1 MGLLTDIA
9 NDLKMGFG
17 LKDRNRKYYESTAK
31 SIGNQQGEAAGKRYR
46 ERIGLDDGTV
56 LGSKKMP
63 FRGGLLGG
71 MDIDFGQY
79 KNMKDMFDR
88 GGPDASGGVFKGGGL
103 LSEIGNLLTKR
114 TPITQTEGYG
124 NSAKIL
130 GERTGSSGLSRP
142 FNLEFHNTYRAAL
155 DNNLIPG
162 MTTYDDF
169 YDMMFP

>member
-1 MGLLTDIA
+1 MGLLTDIS
-9 NDLKMGFG
+9 NDLQMGFG
-17 LKDRNRKYYESTAK
+17 LKDRDKDYYKRTAK
-31 SIGNQQGEAAGKRYR
+31 TIGKSRGDMAANRYM
-46 ERIGLDDGTV
+46 ERMEK
-56 LGSKKMP
+56 SNFPK
-63 FRGGLLGG
+63 RGGLLGG